1 VGGRVSTGARP
12 WGIDAQSD
20 VFNRA
25 RPAKSDVPRRRS
37 TVWNRVSDLSE
48 RCRLCAQSM
57 GRWRVDEVYDDPGDF
72 DRPAL
77 GVVDVTKIQVRLRRT
92 GT

>member
-1 VGGRVSTGARP
+1 
-12 WGIDAQSD
+12 
-20 VFNRA
+20 
-25 RPAKSDVPRRRS
+25 
-37 TVWNRVSDLSE
+37 
-48 RCRLCAQSM
+48 M